1 MGDYMSYKNKTKMK
15 GIIILLS
22 LLISTQL
29 YSQQWISDSNFESEV
44 SQRHPFGDDDVTIT
58 VVEFWA
64 DFNKTNSFK
73 EWKSL
78 KGVTYF
84 RCNIESAP
92 TAKKKY
98 RIRMAPTLLI
108 FVDGVMEKSIKSGL
122 DLMLPK
128 DLKEIQEDIDELRQG
143 NKF

>member
-1 MGDYMSYKNKTKMK
+1 MSYKKRTKMR

-29 YSQQWISDSNFESEV
+29 YSQQWINDSNFESEV
-44 SQRHPFGDDDVTIT
+44 QQKHPFGDDEVTIT
-58 VVEFWA
+58 VVEFWVE
-64 DFNKTNSFK
+64 FNKVNEFK

-78 KGVTYF
+78 KGVTYL
-84 RCNIESAP
+84 RCNVESAP
-92 TAKKKY
+92 NAKKKY

-108 FVDGVMEKSIKSGL
+108 FVDGVLEKSIKSGL
-122 DLMLPK
+122 DLVLPK
-128 DLKEIQEDIDELRQG
+128 DLVEIQEEVDELREG

>member
-1 MGDYMSYKNKTKMK
+1 MGDYMSYKKINKMK

-29 YSQQWISDSNFESEV
+29 YSQQWINDSNFESEV
-44 SQRHPFGDDDVTIT
+44 QQKHPFGDDDVTIT
-58 VVEFWA
+58 VVEFWVE
-64 DFNKTNSFK
+64 FNKVNEFK
-73 EWKSL
+73 EWESL

-84 RCNIESAP
+84 RCNIESSP
-92 TAKKKY
+92 NSKKKY

-108 FVDGVMEKSIKSGL
+108 FVDGVLEKSIKSGL
-122 DLMLPK
+122 DLILPK
-128 DLKEIQEDIDELRQG
+128 DFDEIQEEIDELRVG